1 MKGSDNVMSTTNKL
15 IDKNKL
21 AVFANAI
28 YAVFKSDLATALQ
41 TKADKNHN
49 HNTLYYTKTEI
60 DDSLSTINT
69 EISNIKQKNPVT
81 IYVDDN
87 DEVWMDW

>member
-1 MKGSDNVMSTTNKL
+1 MKGSDNVMTNTHKL
-15 IDKNKL
+15 VDKNKL
-21 AVFANAI
+21 AMFANAI
-28 YAVFKSDLATALQ
+28 YALFKSDLATALQ

-60 DDSLSTINT
+60 DDNLSTINT
-69 EISNIKQKNPVT
+69 EITSIKQKNPVT
-81 IYVDDN
+81 FYVDDN

>member
-28 YAVFKSDLATALQ
+28 YNVFKSDLATALQ

-60 DDSLSTINT
+60 DDSLSSINT
-69 EISNIKQKNPVT
+69 EITTIKQKNPVT

>member
-1 MKGSDNVMSTTNKL
+1 MKGSDNVMTNTHKL
-15 IDKNKL
+15 VDKNKL
-21 AVFANAI
+21 AIFANAI
-28 YAVFKSDLATALQ
+28 YALIKSDLATALQ

-60 DDSLSTINT
+60 DDNLSTINT
-69 EISNIKQKNPVT
+69 EITSIKQKNPVT
-81 IYVDDN
+81 FYVDEN

>member
-1 MKGSDNVMSTTNKL
+1 MKGSDNVMTNTHKL
-15 IDKNKL
+15 VDKNKL
-21 AVFANAI
+21 AIFANAI
-28 YAVFKSDLATALQ
+28 YALIKSDLATALQ

-60 DDSLSTINT
+60 DDNLSTINT
-69 EISNIKQKNPVT
+69 EITSIKQKNPVT
-81 IYVDDN
+81 FYVDDN

>member
-1 MKGSDNVMSTTNKL
+1 MKGSDNVMTNTHKL
-15 IDKNKL
+15 VDKNKL
-21 AVFANAI
+21 AMFANAI
-28 YAVFKSDLATALQ
+28 YALFKSDLATALQ

-60 DDSLSTINT
+60 DDNLSTINT
-69 EISNIKQKNPVT
+69 EITSIKQKNPVT
-81 IYVDDN
+81 FYVDEN

>member
-1 MKGSDNVMSTTNKL
+1 MKGSDNVMTNTHKL
-15 IDKNKL
+15 VDKNKL
-21 AVFANAI
+21 AIFANAI
-28 YAVFKSDLATALQ
+28 YALFKSDLATALQ

-60 DDSLSTINT
+60 DDNLSTINT
-69 EISNIKQKNPVT
+69 EITSIKQKNPVT
-81 IYVDDN
+81 FYVDEN

>member
-81 IYVDDN
+81 I
-87 DEVWMDW
+87 

>member
-1 MKGSDNVMSTTNKL
+1 MKGSDNVMTNTHKL
-15 IDKNKL
+15 VDKNKL
-21 AVFANAI
+21 AIFANAI
-28 YAVFKSDLATALQ
+28 YALFKSDLATALQ

-60 DDSLSTINT
+60 DDNLSTINT
-69 EISNIKQKNPVT
+69 EITSIKQKNPVT
-81 IYVDDN
+81 FYVDDN

>member
-1 MKGSDNVMSTTNKL
+1 MKGSDNVMTNTHKL
-15 IDKNKL
+15 VDKNKL
-21 AVFANAI
+21 AIFANAI
-28 YAVFKSDLATALQ
+28 YALFKSDLAKALQ

-60 DDSLSTINT
+60 DDNLSTINT
-69 EISNIKQKNPVT
+69 EITSIKQKNPVT
-81 IYVDDN
+81 FYVDEN

>member
-1 MKGSDNVMSTTNKL
+1 MKGSDNVMTNTHKL
-15 IDKNKL
+15 VDKNKL
-21 AVFANAI
+21 AIFANAI
-28 YAVFKSDLATALQ
+28 YTLFKSDLAKALQ

-60 DDSLSTINT
+60 DDNLSTINT
-69 EISNIKQKNPVT
+69 EITSIKQKNPVT
-81 IYVDDN
+81 FYVDEN